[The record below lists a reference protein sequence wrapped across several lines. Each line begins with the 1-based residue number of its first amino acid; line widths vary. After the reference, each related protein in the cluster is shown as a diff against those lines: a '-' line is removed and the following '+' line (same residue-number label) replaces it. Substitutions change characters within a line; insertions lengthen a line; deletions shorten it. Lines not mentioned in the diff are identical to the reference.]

1 MKKIFT
7 LFIVLTFASSIK
19 GFAQGNLQFN
29 QVISGNYNLG
39 SWGANGLLSPVLVVP
54 TNKVWKVEF
63 VGSSSG
69 GTSCS
74 YSLNGQLIPFLSNN
88 QSIANNNIW
97 LKAGDSFALYS
108 NISTN
113 CSVFY
118 SIIEFN
124 IIP

>member
-69 GTSCS
+69 G
-74 YSLNGQLIPFLSNN
+74 LPVV
-88 QSIANNNIW
+88 IA
-97 LKAGDSFALYS
+97 
-108 NISTN
+108 
-113 CSVFY
+113 
-118 SIIEFN
+118 
-124 IIP
+124 